1 MTFVGA
7 RLEPNIIHL
16 WIVSDVILIL
26 PGKVVILLLPIV
38 IVKVCRLGL
47 LTKHILVHS
56 MTSVFTTLVQ
66 ENWIRYRSL
75 SLTF

>member
-1 MTFVGA
+1 MTLVGA

-38 IVKVCRLGL
+38 IVKVCSLGL
-47 LTKHILVHS
+47 LTQYILVHC
-56 MTSVFTTLVQ
+56 MATMLTSLVQ
-66 ENWIRYRSL
+66 ENWIRYWPL